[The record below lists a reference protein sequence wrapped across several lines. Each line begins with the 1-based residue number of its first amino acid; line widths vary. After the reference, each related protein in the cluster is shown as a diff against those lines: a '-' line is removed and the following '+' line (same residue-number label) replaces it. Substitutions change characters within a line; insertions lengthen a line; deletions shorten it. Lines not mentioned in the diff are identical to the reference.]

1 MAPLTILVTPPSSQT
16 VVIVGAGLAGL
27 ATAYQLHQQGYQVT
41 LLEYAD
47 WLDGFR
53 TDASDPTITTLGCH
67 HETTRVLQE
76 LAQVQ
81 HSDSDQAIPLEF
93 RLPTGQTVP
102 YQSARLPGAL
112 QWMMSVFNFHGLSW
126 QDRWRLFSHV
136 EQIWEQ
142 AETLPADLEN
152 RTADE
157 WLTAIGQSAEARER
171 IWAPLAQWLT
181 GNALPRLSAAT
192 FVHILSTVFL
202 RDASDARL
210 TYRSGTI
217 DQRFLIPL
225 KEILHRNHVRFIP
238 LAQPP
243 HIRFGQDGIQD
254 IRLPNGTTLQAGWY
268 ISALSYRY
276 LLRLLPER
284 FLTRYAYFAHLTELQ
299 SLSEIVVQ
307 LTIHTTSQPPRLL
320 LFDGKPFHHLTRS
333 PVGAQE
339 VVVRLT
345 GTEISLMGLDEDQ
358 VINAAQVKTA
368 TVLFDLS
375 MSDITSRQ
383 VFRNDHATLLL
394 TPGAARLRPLQQSP
408 VRNLLVAGAW
418 TDTNWPP
425 NVESALVSARRCTE
439 IITGRPS

>member
-1 MAPLTILVTPPSSQT
+1 MTAPRPQT
-16 VVIVGAGLAGL
+16 ALIVGAGLAGL

-41 LLEYAD
+41 LLECAD

-53 TDASDPTITTLGCH
+53 TDASDPIVTTLGCH
-67 HETTRVLQE
+67 HETARVLQE

-81 HSDSDQAIPLEF
+81 CSDSDQAIPLEF

-126 QDRWRLFSHV
+126 RDRWRLFSHV

-157 WLTAIGQSAEARER
+157 WLIAIGQSAEARER

-181 GNALPRLSAAT
+181 ANPLPRLSAAT

-202 RDASDARL
+202 RNASDARL

-217 DQRFLIPL
+217 GQRFLIPL

-268 ISALSYRY
+268 ISSLSYQA

-299 SLSEIVVQ
+299 SLSEIMVE
-307 LTIHTTSQPPRLL
+307 LTIQSTNQQPRLL
-320 LFDGKPFHHLTRS
+320 LLDGKPFHHVTRS
-333 PVGAQE
+333 PIGPRD

-345 GTEISLMGLDEDQ
+345 GAESSLMGLGKDQ
-358 VINAAQVKTA
+358 IINTAQAKIT
-368 TVLFDLS
+368 TVFPDLS
-375 MSDITSRQ
+375 TSEITSQQ
-383 VFRNDHATLLL
+383 VYQDHHAALLL
-394 TPGAARLRPLQQSP
+394 APGAARLRPLQQSP
-408 VRNLLVAGAW
+408 VSNLLVAGAW

-425 NVESALVSARRCTE
+425 NVESALVSARRCAD
-439 IITGRPS
+439 IVIGHQS

>member
-1 MAPLTILVTPPSSQT
+1 VAPLTILVTAPSSQT
-16 VVIVGAGLAGL
+16 VLIVGAGLAGL

-41 LLEYAD
+41 LLEYSD
-47 WLDGFR
+47 WLEGFR
-53 TDASDPTITTLGCH
+53 TNASDPTSITLGCH
-67 HETTRVLQE
+67 HETTRVLQK
-76 LAQVQ
+76 LAQAQ
-81 HSDSDQAIPLEF
+81 YPGSDQTIPLEF

-157 WLTAIGQSAEARER
+157 WLTATGQSTEARER

-181 GNALPRLSAAT
+181 GNALARLSAAT
-192 FVHILSTVFL
+192 FVYILSLVFL
-202 RDASDARL
+202 SEASDARL
-210 TYRSGTI
+210 TYHSGTI
-217 DQRFLIPL
+217 DQRLLTPL
-225 KEILHRNHVRFIP
+225 KEVLLGDNVPFIS

-243 HIRFGQDGIQD
+243 HIQFGQDGIQD

-268 ISALSYRY
+268 ISALSYQT

-299 SLSEIVVQ
+299 SLSEIAVQ
-307 LTIHTTSQPPRLL
+307 LTIQSTNQQPRLL
-320 LFDGKPFHHLTRS
+320 LLDGKPFHHVTRS
-333 PVGAQE
+333 PVGACE

-345 GTEISLMGLDEDQ
+345 GTETSLMELGEDQ
-358 VINAAQVKTA
+358 VINAAQAAMA
-368 TVLFDLS
+368 TVFPDHS

-383 VFRNDHATLLL
+383 VFRNDHATLQLG
-394 TPGAARLRPLQQSP
+394 PGVARLRPLQQSP
-408 VRNLLVAGAW
+408 IQNLLVAGGW

-425 NVESALVSARRCTE
+425 NVESALVSARRCAD
-439 IITGRPS
+439 IVIGHQP

>member
-1 MAPLTILVTPPSSQT
+1 MAPLTILVTAPSSQT
-16 VVIVGAGLAGL
+16 VLIVGAGLAGL

-41 LLEYAD
+41 LLEYSD

-53 TDASDPTITTLGCH
+53 TNASDPTSITLGCH
-67 HETTRVLQE
+67 HETKRVLQK
-76 LAQVQ
+76 LTHAQ
-81 HSDSDQAIPLEF
+81 HPGSDRTIPLEF

-112 QWMMSVFNFHGLSW
+112 QWMMSVFGFHGLSW
-126 QDRWRLFSHV
+126 HDRWRLFSHV

-192 FVHILSTVFL
+192 FVHILSIVFL

-210 TYRSGTI
+210 TYHSGAI
-217 DQRFLIPL
+217 DQRLLTPL
-225 KEILHRNHVRFIP
+225 KEILREGNVRFIP

-254 IRLPNGTTLQAGWY
+254 IRLPDGTTLQADWY
-268 ISALSYRY
+268 ISALSYQS

-299 SLSEIVVQ
+299 SLSEIVVE
-307 LTIHTTSQPPRLL
+307 LTIQSTNQQPRLL
-320 LFDGKPFHHLTRS
+320 LLDGKPFHHVTRS
-333 PVGAQE
+333 PIGARE
-339 VVVRLT
+339 VVVRFT
-345 GTEISLMGLDEDQ
+345 GTESALMELGENQ
-358 VINAAQVKTA
+358 VISAAQAKMT
-368 TVLFDLS
+368 TVFPDLS

-383 VFRNDHATLLL
+383 VFRENHATLLL
-394 TPGAARLRPLQQSP
+394 APGTARLRPLQQSP
-408 VRNLLVAGAW
+408 VKNLLVAGAW
-418 TDTNWPP
+418 TDTTWPP
-425 NVESALVSARRCTE
+425 NVESALVSARRCAD
-439 IITGRPS
+439 IVIGHQS

>member
-1 MAPLTILVTPPSSQT
+1 VAPLTILVTAPSSQT
-16 VVIVGAGLAGL
+16 VLIVGAGLAGL
-27 ATAYQLHQQGYQVT
+27 VTAYQLHQQGYQVT
-41 LLEYAD
+41 LLDYAD
-47 WLDGFR
+47 WPDGFQ
-53 TDASDPTITTLGCH
+53 TNASDPAPITLGCH
-67 HETTRVLQE
+67 HETTRVLQK
-76 LAQVQ
+76 LARAQ
-81 HSDSDQAIPLEF
+81 HPGSDQIIPLEF

-157 WLTAIGQSAEARER
+157 WLTATGQSTEARER

-181 GNALPRLSAAT
+181 GNALARLSAAT
-192 FVHILSTVFL
+192 FVHILSIVFL
-202 RDASDARL
+202 SEASDARL
-210 TYRSGTI
+210 TYHSGTI
-217 DQRFLIPL
+217 DQRLLTPL
-225 KEILHRNHVRFIP
+225 KEVLLGDSVPFIS

-243 HIRFGQDGIQD
+243 HIQFGQDGIQD

-268 ISALSYRY
+268 ISALSYQA

-299 SLSEIVVQ
+299 SLSEITVQ
-307 LTIHTTSQPPRLL
+307 LTIQATSQPPRLL
-320 LFDGKPFHHLTRS
+320 LLAGKPFHHVTRS
-333 PVGAQE
+333 PGGTLEA
-339 VVVRLT
+339 VVRLT
-345 GTEISLMGLDEDQ
+345 GAETTLMGLGEDQ
-358 VINAAQVKTA
+358 VINAAQAAMA
-368 TVLFDLS
+368 TVFPDLS

-383 VFRNDHATLLL
+383 VFRDDHATLQLG
-394 TPGAARLRPLQQSP
+394 PGVARLRPLQQSP
-408 VRNLLVAGAW
+408 IQNLLVAGAW

-425 NVESALVSARRCTE
+425 NVESALVSARRCADVV
-439 IITGRPS
+439 IGHQP